1 MYIHP
6 SLRLEA
12 QVINEKSLKVNNL
25 DKYNSYLNVF
35 NLGRKVGTKVDTK
48 TMHKSNKS
56 NKSNKTNKKIV

>member
-12 QVINEKSLKVNNL
+12 QVINKKSLEVDNL
-25 DKYNSYLNVF
+25 GKYDSYLNVF

-48 TMHKSNKS
+48 TMHIMH
-56 NKSNKTNKKIV
+56 KTNKINKSKKKSI